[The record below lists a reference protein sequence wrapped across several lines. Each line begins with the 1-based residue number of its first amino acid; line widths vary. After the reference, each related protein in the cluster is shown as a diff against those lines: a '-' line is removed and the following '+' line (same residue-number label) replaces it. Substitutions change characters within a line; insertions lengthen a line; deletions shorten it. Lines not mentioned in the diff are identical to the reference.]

1 LFRPDRIGYVRR
13 KRSQQKQGDFAMNV
27 RAIAAGSALVIVA
40 ALAAAALIG
49 PRQGISAPDGTLPRI
64 ITVSGLGEVKTKPD
78 LAIINTGVTTEA
90 TTAQEALSKNTT
102 AMTAVMNALKA
113 AGIADDD
120 IQTSNFSVSPQYP
133 PYQPNQTTP
142 PRISGYQVSNQ
153 VTARVKDLAKLGST
167 LDALVRAGSNQIS
180 GISFDVNEPKPMLD
194 DARKKA
200 VADARAKAKL
210 YAGGAGVSLGRV
222 VQISESGGVIMPHQ
236 PMYRMAAQDAAASV
250 PIAAGQQT
258 LSANV
263 SITYE
268 IQ

>member
-1 LFRPDRIGYVRR
+1 
-13 KRSQQKQGDFAMNV
+13 MNV
-27 RAIAAGSALVIVA
+27 RAIAVGSGLVVVA

-49 PRQGISAPDGTLPRI
+49 PRQSVSAPDDSLPRVI
-64 ITVSGLGEVKTKPD
+64 SVAGVGEVKTRPD
-78 LAIINTGVTTEA
+78 MAVINTGVTSEA
-90 TTAQEALSKNTT
+90 ATAQEALAKNNT
-102 AMTAVMNALKA
+102 AMTAVINALKN
-113 AGIADDD
+113 AGVAEDD
-120 IQTSNFSVSPQYP
+120 IQTSNFSINPVYP

-153 VTARVKDLAKLGST
+153 VSARVKELAKLGAI
-167 LDALVRAGSNQIS
+167 LDTLVRAGSNQIS
-180 GISFDVNEPKPMLD
+180 GIAFDVNEPKPFLD

-200 VADARAKAKL
+200 VADARSRAELFA
-210 YAGGAGVSLGRV
+210 AAAGVQLGRV
-222 VQISESGGVIMPHQ
+222 VQISESTTVTPPI
-236 PMYRMAAQDAAASV
+236 PMFRREAAMAQDTSV

>member
-1 LFRPDRIGYVRR
+1 
-13 KRSQQKQGDFAMNV
+13 MNV
-27 RAIAAGSALVIVA
+27 RAIAVGSGLVIVA

-49 PRQGISAPDGTLPRI
+49 PRQGISAPDGALPRI
-64 ITVSGLGEVKTKPD
+64 VTVSGTGEVKTRPD
-78 LAIINTGVTTEA
+78 MAIVNTGVATEGS
-90 TTAQEALSKNTT
+90 TAQDALSKNNA
-102 AMTAVMNALKA
+102 AMTAVMNALKN
-113 AGIADDD
+113 AGVAEDD
-120 IQTSNFSVSPQYP
+120 IQTSNFSLSPQYP

-153 VTARVKDLAKLGST
+153 VTARVKELAKLGAI

-200 VADARAKAKL
+200 VADARAKAEL
-210 YAGGAGVSLGRV
+210 YASAAGVSLGRV
-222 VQISESGGVIMPHQ
+222 VQISESGGVIMPPQ
-236 PMYRMAAQDAAASV
+236 PMYRMAAMDGAASV

-258 LSANV
+258 LGTNV